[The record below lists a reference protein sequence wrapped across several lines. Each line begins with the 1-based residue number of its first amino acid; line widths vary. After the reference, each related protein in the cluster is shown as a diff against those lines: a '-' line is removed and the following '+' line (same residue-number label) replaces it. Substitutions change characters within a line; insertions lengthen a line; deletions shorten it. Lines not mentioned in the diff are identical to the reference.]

1 MGAGEGMPF
10 RSAPFCREVKP
21 LPLKKIFLCALSF
34 IFAAAFSG
42 CSFAGSVDLLLSPPK
57 LSEEQNAVYG
67 ALIRS
72 AGRDVTLRY
81 PRYGDYRSAFVFADI
96 DGDEFDEALVFYEK
110 AGESEGA
117 GNVRINI
124 IDMKDGEWQSVYDHA
139 GVGTGIDRIIFAD
152 IGNSEKMSV
161 IIGYTLLSGEK
172 NAVVYSYD
180 DGRLFSDYSDNYST
194 MFVLDMDRD
203 GLDNLVLIRPG
214 NQLKKASMSLV
225 SRSSEDG
232 SVSETG
238 SIALDESAADFV
250 NVISGYVGTETPAIF
265 IDGLSG
271 GQLTTE
277 IIYSMNGNLRNP
289 LYLGES
295 GMIENTRRQAGYL
308 STDIDL
314 DGIVEIPTLTPFPGY
329 AQGSRDSL
337 YRTDWNVFDNY
348 SIVKKYSSYYSI
360 ADGYCFIFPSRWEGV
375 VTAKKDSATG
385 DIVFYRFQTD
395 ITNSNIELMR
405 IAVAGDYETE
415 AFVENGY
422 TLLKSNN
429 HTNYF
434 VKLPDIEYEP
444 LVLTS
449 TEINNNFYIIV

>member
-1 MGAGEGMPF
+1 M
-10 RSAPFCREVKP
+10 
-21 LPLKKIFLCALSF
+21 PLKKIFLGVFSF
-34 IFAAAFSG
+34 ILAAAFSG

-57 LSEEQNAVYG
+57 LSEEQNAVYE
-67 ALIRS
+67 ALLRS
-72 AGRDVTLRY
+72 AGKDVKLQY
-81 PRYGDYRSAFVFADI
+81 PRYGEHRSAFVFADI
-96 DGDEFDEALVFYEK
+96 DGDKGDEALVFYEK
-110 AGESEGA
+110 TGESEGA
-117 GNVRINI
+117 GNVRINV
-124 IDMKDGEWQSVYDHA
+124 IDMTADGEWRSVYDHA
-139 GVGTGIDRIIFAD
+139 GVGTDIDRIIFDD
-152 IGNSEKMSV
+152 IGSSERMSV

-172 NAVVYSYD
+172 NAVVYSYE
-180 DGRLFSDYSDNYST
+180 DGRLFVDYSDNYST

-225 SRSSEDG
+225 SRSVEDG
-232 SVSETG
+232 SVAETG
-238 SIALDESAADFV
+238 SIALDESAVDFV

-277 IIYSMNGNLRNP
+277 IIYSMNGSLRNP

-295 GMIENTRRQAGYL
+295 GLIENTRRQAGYL

-314 DGIVEIPTLTPFPGY
+314 DGIVEIPTRSPFPGY
-329 AQGSRDSL
+329 ASGSRDSL
-337 YRTDWNVFDNY
+337 YSTDWNVFQNY
-348 SIVKKYSSYYSI
+348 SIDKKYSSYYSI
-360 ADGYCFIFPSRWEGV
+360 ADGYCFIFPNRWEGV
-375 VTAKKDSATG
+375 VTAKKDDAAG

-395 ITNSNIELMR
+395 LTNSNTELMR
-405 IAVAGDYETE
+405 IAVANDYDTDSLI
-415 AFVENGY
+415 ENGY

-429 HTNYF
+429 HINYF
-434 VKLPDIEYEP
+434 VKIPDIEYEP

>member
-1 MGAGEGMPF
+1 M
-10 RSAPFCREVKP
+10 SEVKT
-21 LPLKKIFLCALSF
+21 LPLKKIFLGVFSF
-34 IFAAAFSG
+34 ILAAAFSG

-57 LSEEQNAVYG
+57 LSEEQNAVYE
-67 ALIRS
+67 ALLRS
-72 AGRDVTLRY
+72 AGKDVKLQY
-81 PRYGDYRSAFVFADI
+81 PRYGEHRSAFVFADI
-96 DGDEFDEALVFYEK
+96 DGDKGDEALVFYEK
-110 AGESEGA
+110 TGESEGA
-117 GNVRINI
+117 GNVRINV
-124 IDMKDGEWQSVYDHA
+124 IDMTADGEWRSVYDHA
-139 GVGTGIDRIIFAD
+139 GVGTGIDRIIFDD
-152 IGNSEKMSV
+152 IGNSERMSV

-172 NAVVYSYD
+172 NAVVYSYE
-180 DGRLFSDYSDNYST
+180 DGRLFVDYSDNYST

-225 SRSSEDG
+225 SRSVEDG
-232 SVSETG
+232 SVAETG
-238 SIALDESAADFV
+238 SIALDESAVDFV

-277 IIYSMNGNLRNP
+277 IIYSMNGSLRNP

-295 GMIENTRRQAGYL
+295 GLIENTRRQAGYL

-314 DGIVEIPTLTPFPGY
+314 DGIVEIPTRSPFPGY
-329 AQGSRDSL
+329 ASGSRDSL
-337 YRTDWNVFDNY
+337 YSTDWNVFQNY
-348 SIVKKYSSYYSI
+348 SIDKKYSSYYSI
-360 ADGYCFIFPSRWEGV
+360 ADGYCFIFPNRWEGV
-375 VTAKKDSATG
+375 VTAKKDDAAG

-395 ITNSNIELMR
+395 LTNSNTELMR
-405 IAVAGDYETE
+405 IAVANDYDTDSLI
-415 AFVENGY
+415 ENGY

-429 HTNYF
+429 HINYF
-434 VKLPDIEYEP
+434 VKIPDIEYEP

>member
-1 MGAGEGMPF
+1 M
-10 RSAPFCREVKP
+10 
-21 LPLKKIFLCALSF
+21 LPLKKIFLCTLSLLLT
-34 IFAAAFSG
+34 AAFSG
-42 CSFAGSVDLLLSPPK
+42 CSLAGSVDLLLSPPK
-57 LSEEQNAVYG
+57 LSEEQNAVYD
-67 ALIRS
+67 ALVQS
-72 AGRDVTLRY
+72 AGKDVRLRY

-96 DGDEFDEALVFYEK
+96 DGSEGNEALVFYEK

-124 IDMKDGEWQSVYDHA
+124 IDMIDGEWRSVYDHA

-152 IGNSEKMSV
+152 IGHSERMSV

-225 SRSSEDG
+225 SRSAEDG
-232 SVSETG
+232 SVAETG
-238 SIALDESAADFV
+238 SIALDDSAADFV
-250 NVISGYVGTETPAIF
+250 NVISGYIGTDTPAIF

-295 GMIENTRRQAGYL
+295 AMIENTRRQAGYL

-337 YRTDWNVFDNY
+337 YSTDWNVFDNY

-360 ADGYCFIFPSRWEGV
+360 ADGYCFIFPSRWDGV
-375 VTAKKDSATG
+375 VTAKKDAATG

-395 ITNSNIELMR
+395 ITNSNTELMR

-415 AFVENGY
+415 SLTENGY

-429 HTNYF
+429 HTSYF

>member
-1 MGAGEGMPF
+1 ML
-10 RSAPFCREVKP
+10 R
-21 LPLKKIFLCALSF
+21 KKIFFVVISL
-34 IFAAAFSG
+34 IFAAALSG

-57 LSEEQNAVYG
+57 LSAEQTAVYE
-67 ALIRS
+67 ALVRS
-72 AGRDVTLRY
+72 AGKEVRLRY
-81 PRYGDYRSAFVFADI
+81 PRYGEYRSAFVFADI
-96 DGDEFDEALVFYEK
+96 DGDGGDEALVFYEK
-110 AGESEGA
+110 TGESEGA
-117 GNVRINI
+117 GNVRINV
-124 IDMKDGEWQSVYDHA
+124 IDMTDGEWRSVYDHA
-139 GVGTGIDRIIFAD
+139 GLGTGIDRIIFAD
-152 IGNSEKMSV
+152 IGSSEKTSV

-180 DGRLFSDYSDNYST
+180 GGRLFSDYTDNYST

-203 GLDNLVLIRPG
+203 GLDDLVLIRPG

-225 SRSSEDG
+225 SRSREDG
-232 SVSETG
+232 SVAETG

-277 IIYSMNGNLRNP
+277 IIYSVNGSLRNP

-314 DGIVEIPTLTPFPGY
+314 DGIVEIPTRSPFPGY
-329 AQGSRDSL
+329 ASGSRESL
-337 YRTDWNVFDNY
+337 YSTDWNVFDNY

-360 ADGYCFIFPSRWEGV
+360 ADGYCFILPSRWEGV
-375 VTAKKDSATG
+375 VTVKKDDAAG

-395 ITNSNIELMR
+395 LTNSAAELMR
-405 IAVAGDYETE
+405 IAVAGDYEADTYI
-415 AFVENGY
+415 ENGY
-422 TLLKSNN
+422 TLLKRNN

-434 VKLPDIEYEP
+434 VKLPDIGDDP

>member
-1 MGAGEGMPF
+1 M
-10 RSAPFCREVKP
+10 
-21 LPLKKIFLCALSF
+21 LPLKKIFLGVTSF

-57 LSEEQNAVYG
+57 LSAEQTAVYE
-67 ALIRS
+67 ALVRS
-72 AGRDVTLRY
+72 EGENVKLRY
-81 PRYGDYRSAFVFADI
+81 PRYGEYRSAFVFADI
-96 DGDEFDEALVFYEK
+96 DGDAGDEALVFYEK
-110 AGESEGA
+110 TGESEGA
-117 GNVRINI
+117 GNVRINV
-124 IDMKDGEWQSVYDHA
+124 IDMIDGEWRSVYDHA

-152 IGNSEKMSV
+152 IGSSEKMSV

-172 NAVVYSYD
+172 NAVVYSYGS
-180 DGRLFSDYSDNYST
+180 GRLFSDYSDNYST

-225 SRSSEDG
+225 TRSSEDG
-232 SVSETG
+232 SVAETG

-250 NVISGYVGTETPAIF
+250 NVISGYIGTETPAIF
-265 IDGLSG
+265 IDGLSS

-277 IIYSMNGNLRNP
+277 IIYSMNGSLRNP

-314 DGIVEIPTLTPFPGY
+314 DGIVEIPTRSPLPGY
-329 AQGSRDSL
+329 ASGSRESL
-337 YRTDWNVFDNY
+337 YSTDWNVFDNY

-360 ADGYCFIFPSRWEGV
+360 ADGYCFIFPSRWDGV
-375 VTAKKDSATG
+375 VTAKKDDAAG

-395 ITNSNIELMR
+395 VTNSSTELMR
-405 IAVAGDYETE
+405 IAAAGDYETE
-415 AFVENGY
+415 AYIENGY

-434 VKLPDIEYEP
+434 VKLPDTEFDP

>member
-1 MGAGEGMPF
+1 MRILPHIKKVIC
-10 RSAPFCREVKP
+10 SAAAAV
-21 LPLKKIFLCALSF
+21 I
-34 IFAAAFSG
+34 AAAFSG
-42 CSFAGSVDLLLSPPK
+42 CSFAGSVDLMLSPPK
-57 LSEEQNAVYG
+57 LSEEQNAVYET
-67 ALIRS
+67 LLRS
-72 AGRDVTLRY
+72 VGKDVRLRY
-81 PRYGDYRSAFVFADI
+81 PRYGDYRSAFVFSDI
-96 DGDEFDEALVFYEK
+96 DGDLQDEAIVFYEK
-110 AGESEGA
+110 AAESEGA

-124 IDMKDGEWQSVYDHA
+124 IDMIDGEWQSVYDHA

-152 IGNSEKMSV
+152 IGSSEKTSM

-172 NAVVYSYD
+172 SSVVYSYD

-203 GLDNLVLIRPG
+203 GYDNLVLIRPG
-214 NQLKKASMSLV
+214 NQLKKASMSLI
-225 SRSSEDG
+225 SRNKDDG
-232 SVSETG
+232 SVTETG
-238 SIALDESAADFV
+238 SIALDESAVDFV

-265 IDGLSG
+265 IDGLTG

-314 DGIVEIPTLTPFPGY
+314 DGIVEIPTLSPFPGY

-337 YRTDWNVFDNY
+337 YSTDWNVFDNY

-360 ADGYCFIFPSRWEGV
+360 ADGYCFIFPSRWDGI
-375 VTAKKDSATG
+375 VTVKRDTAVG
-385 DIVFYRFQTD
+385 DIVFYKFQTD
-395 ITNSNIELMR
+395 LVNSSVELMR
-405 IAVAGDYETE
+405 IAVANDYETE
-415 AFVENGY
+415 TLAERGY

-429 HTNYF
+429 HTSYF
-434 VKLPDIEYEP
+434 VKLPDNEYDP

>member
-1 MGAGEGMPF
+1 M
-10 RSAPFCREVKP
+10 
-21 LPLKKIFLCALSF
+21 LPLKKIFLCTVSL
-34 IFAAAFSG
+34 ILAAAFSG
-42 CSFAGSVDLLLSPPK
+42 CSFAGSADLLLSPPR
-57 LSEEQNAVYG
+57 LTAEQNAVYG
-67 ALIRS
+67 ALIKS
-72 AGRDVTLRY
+72 AGKDIKLRY
-81 PRYGDYRSAFVFADI
+81 PRYGEYRSAFVFADI
-96 DGDEFDEALVFYEK
+96 DGDGSDEALVFYEK
-110 AGESEGA
+110 AAESEGA
-117 GNVRINI
+117 GNVRVNV
-124 IDMKDGEWQSVYDHA
+124 IDMIDGEWKSVYDHA
-139 GVGTGIDRIIFAD
+139 GVGTSIDRIIFAD
-152 IGNSEKMSV
+152 IGSPEKMSV

-172 NAVVYSYD
+172 NAVVYSYEG
-180 DGRLFSDYSDNYST
+180 GRLFSDYSDSYST

-203 GLDNLVLIRPG
+203 GLDNLVLIRPA

-225 SRSSEDG
+225 SRDVDG
-232 SVSETG
+232 TVAETG
-238 SIALDESAADFV
+238 SIALDENAADFV

-277 IIYSMNGNLRNP
+277 IIYTVNGELRNP
-289 LYLGES
+289 LYLGAS
-295 GMIENTRRQAGYL
+295 GMIENTRRSTGYL

-314 DGIVEIPTLTPFPGY
+314 DGIVEIPTRTAFPGY
-329 AQGSRDSL
+329 AQGSRESL
-337 YRTDWNVFDNY
+337 YSTDWNVFDNY

-360 ADGYCFIFPSRWEGV
+360 SDGYCFIFPSRWEGV
-375 VTAKKDSATG
+375 VTVKNDTAAG

-395 ITNSNIELMR
+395 ITNSVTELMR

-415 AFVENGY
+415 TYIENGY

-434 VKLPDIEYEP
+434 VKLPDIENEP

>member
-1 MGAGEGMPF
+1 MIPREGK
-10 RSAPFCREVKP
+10 ALLCV
-21 LPLKKIFLCALSF
+21 KKIICAIAAF
-34 IFAAAFSG
+34 AAAAAFSG
-42 CSFAGSVDLLLSPPK
+42 CSFAGSADLLLSPPR
-57 LSEEQNAVYG
+57 LSAEQNAVYG

-72 AGRDVTLRY
+72 AGKDVKLRY
-81 PRYGDYRSAFVFADI
+81 PRYGEYRSAFVFADI
-96 DGDEFDEALVFYEK
+96 DGDGSEEALVFYEK

-117 GNVRINI
+117 GNVRINV
-124 IDMKDGEWQSVYDHA
+124 IDAVDGEWRSVYDHA
-139 GVGTGIDRIIFAD
+139 GAGTGIDRIIFAD
-152 IGNSEKMSV
+152 IGSSEKMSV

-172 NAVVYSYD
+172 SAVVYSYD
-180 DGRLFSDYSDNYST
+180 EGRLFSDYSDSYST
-194 MFVLDMDRD
+194 MFVLDMDRN
-203 GLDNLVLIRPG
+203 GLDDLVLIRPG

-225 SRSSEDG
+225 SRSRSDG
-232 SVSETG
+232 TVAETG

-277 IIYSMNGNLRNP
+277 IIYSMNGDLRNP

-295 GMIENTRRQAGYL
+295 GMIENTRRSAGYL

-314 DGIVEIPTLTPFPGY
+314 DGIVEIPTRTAFPGY
-329 AQGSRDSL
+329 AQGARDSL
-337 YRTDWNVFDNY
+337 YSTDWNVFDNY

-375 VTAKKDSATG
+375 VTAKKDNATG

-395 ITNSNIELMR
+395 IINSTSELMR

-415 AFVENGY
+415 ALAENGY

-434 VKLPDIEYEP
+434 VKLPDIENEP

>member
-1 MGAGEGMPF
+1 MPF
-10 RSAPFCREVKP
+10 
-21 LPLKKIFLCALSF
+21 KKIFLGVISF

-57 LSEEQNAVYG
+57 LSAEQTAVYE
-67 ALIRS
+67 ALVRS
-72 AGRDVTLRY
+72 AGKDVKLQY
-81 PRYGDYRSAFVFADI
+81 PRYGEYRSAFVFADI
-96 DGDEFDEALVFYEK
+96 DGEEGDEALVFYEK
-110 AGESEGA
+110 TGESEGA
-117 GNVRINI
+117 GNVRINV
-124 IDMKDGEWQSVYDHA
+124 IDMIDGEWRSVYDHA

-152 IGNSEKMSV
+152 IGSSERTSV

-172 NAVVYSYD
+172 NAVVYSYE
-180 DGRLFSDYSDNYST
+180 DGRLFSDYTDNYST

-225 SRSSEDG
+225 SRSVEDG
-232 SVSETG
+232 SVTETG

-314 DGIVEIPTLTPFPGY
+314 DGIVEIPTRSPFPGY
-329 AQGSRDSL
+329 ASGSRGSL
-337 YRTDWNVFDNY
+337 YSTDWNVFDNY

-360 ADGYCFIFPSRWEGV
+360 ADGYCFIFPSRWDGV
-375 VTAKKDSATG
+375 VTVKKDDATG

-395 ITNSNIELMR
+395 LTNSATELMR

-415 AFVENGY
+415 TFIENGY

-434 VKLPDIEYEP
+434 VKLPDIEYDP

>member
-1 MGAGEGMPF
+1 MV
-10 RSAPFCREVKP
+10 EVKT
-21 LPLKKIFLCALSF
+21 LPLKKIIFGVLSF

-42 CSFAGSVDLLLSPPK
+42 CSLAGSVDLLLSPPK
-57 LSEEQNAVYG
+57 LSAEQNAVYE
-67 ALIRS
+67 ALMRS
-72 AGRDVTLRY
+72 AGKDVKLQY
-81 PRYGDYRSAFVFADI
+81 PRYGEHRSAFVFANI
-96 DGDEFDEALVFYEK
+96 DGDEGDEALVFYEK
-110 AGESEGA
+110 TGESEGA
-117 GNVRINI
+117 GNVRINV
-124 IDMKDGEWQSVYDHA
+124 IDMIDGEWRSVYDHA

-152 IGNSEKMSV
+152 IGSSERTSI

-180 DGRLFSDYSDNYST
+180 SGRLFSDYSDNYST

-225 SRSSEDG
+225 SRNAEDG
-232 SVSETG
+232 SVTETG

-295 GMIENTRRQAGYL
+295 GLIENTRRQAGYL

-314 DGIVEIPTLTPFPGY
+314 DGIVEIPTRSPFPGY
-329 AQGSRDSL
+329 ASGSRDSL
-337 YRTDWNVFDNY
+337 YSTDWNVFQNY
-348 SIVKKYSSYYSI
+348 SIDKKYSSYYSI

-375 VTAKKDSATG
+375 VTAKKDDATG

-395 ITNSNIELMR
+395 LTNSVTELMR
-405 IAVAGDYETE
+405 IAVANDYDTDSLT
-415 AFVENGY
+415 ENGY

-429 HTNYF
+429 HINYF
-434 VKLPDIEYEP
+434 VKIPDIEYEP

>member
-1 MGAGEGMPF
+1 M
-10 RSAPFCREVKP
+10 
-21 LPLKKIFLCALSF
+21 LPLKKIFFGVISF

-57 LSEEQNAVYG
+57 LSAEQTAVYE
-67 ALIRS
+67 ALVRS
-72 AGRDVTLRY
+72 AGKDVKLQY
-81 PRYGDYRSAFVFADI
+81 PRYGEYRSAFVFADI
-96 DGDEFDEALVFYEK
+96 DGDEGDEALVFYEK
-110 AGESEGA
+110 TGESEGA
-117 GNVRINI
+117 GNVRINV
-124 IDMKDGEWQSVYDHA
+124 IDMIDGEWRSVYDHA
-139 GVGTGIDRIIFAD
+139 GVGTVIDRIIFAD
-152 IGNSEKMSV
+152 IGSSEKTSV

-172 NAVVYSYD
+172 NAVVYSYE

-225 SRSSEDG
+225 SRSGEDG
-232 SVSETG
+232 SVAETG
-238 SIALDESAADFV
+238 SIALDESAVDFV
-250 NVISGYVGTETPAIF
+250 NVISGYVGTGTPAIF
-265 IDGLSG
+265 IDGLTG

-277 IIYSMNGNLRNP
+277 IIYSMNGSLRNP

-314 DGIVEIPTLTPFPGY
+314 DGIVEIPTRSPLPGY
-329 AQGSRDSL
+329 VSGSRESL
-337 YRTDWNVFDNY
+337 YSTDWNVFDNY

-360 ADGYCFIFPSRWEGV
+360 ADGYCFIFPSRWDGV
-375 VTAKKDSATG
+375 VTAKKDDAAG

-395 ITNSNIELMR
+395 ITNSSTELMR
-405 IAVAGDYETE
+405 IAVAGDYETD
-415 AFVENGY
+415 AYIENGY

-434 VKLPDIEYEP
+434 VKLPDIEYDP

>member
-1 MGAGEGMPF
+1 M
-10 RSAPFCREVKP
+10 
-21 LPLKKIFLCALSF
+21 LPLKKIFFSVFSF
-34 IFAAAFSG
+34 VIAAAFSG

-57 LSEEQNAVYG
+57 LSEEQKAVYE
-67 ALIRS
+67 ALVQS
-72 AGRDVTLRY
+72 AGKDVRLRY

-96 DGDEFDEALVFYEK
+96 DSEEGDEAIVFYEK
-110 AGESEGA
+110 TGESEGA
-117 GNVRINI
+117 GNVRINV
-124 IDMKDGEWQSVYDHA
+124 IDMIDGEWRSVYDHA
-139 GVGTGIDRIIFAD
+139 GVGTAIDRIIFAD
-152 IGNSEKMSV
+152 IGNSQKTSV

-180 DGRLFSDYSDNYST
+180 SGRLFVDYSDSYST

-203 GLDNLVLIRPG
+203 GFDNLVLIRPS
-214 NQLKKASMSLV
+214 NQLKKASMSV
-225 SRSSEDG
+225 VARSTEDG
-232 SVSETG
+232 SVAETG

-295 GMIENTRRQAGYL
+295 GMIEYTRRRSGYL

-314 DGIVEIPTLTPFPGY
+314 DGIVEIPTLSPFPGY

-337 YRTDWNVFDNY
+337 YSTDWNILDNY

-375 VTAKKDSATG
+375 VTAKKDTATG

-395 ITNSNIELMR
+395 LTNSSTELMR
-405 IAVAGDYETE
+405 IAVASDYETSSL
-415 AFVENGY
+415 VENGY

-429 HTNYF
+429 RTSYF

>member
-1 MGAGEGMPF
+1 MSF
-10 RSAPFCREVKP
+10 RSALFFREVET
-21 LPLKKIFLCALSF
+21 LPFKKIFLGVISF

-57 LSEEQNAVYG
+57 LSAEQTAVYE
-67 ALIRS
+67 ALVRS
-72 AGRDVTLRY
+72 AGKEVKLQY
-81 PRYGDYRSAFVFADI
+81 PRYGEYRSAFVFADI
-96 DGDEFDEALVFYEK
+96 DGDEGDEALVFYEK

-117 GNVRINI
+117 GNVRINV
-124 IDMKDGEWQSVYDHA
+124 IDMIDGEWRSVYDHA
-139 GVGTGIDRIIFAD
+139 GVGTGIDRIIFAG
-152 IGNSEKMSV
+152 IGSSERMSV

-172 NAVVYSYD
+172 NAVVYSYE

-194 MFVLDMDRD
+194 MFILDMDRD
-203 GLDNLVLIRPG
+203 GTDNLVLIRPG

-225 SRSSEDG
+225 SRSVEDG
-232 SVSETG
+232 SVAETG

-277 IIYSMNGNLRNP
+277 IIYSMNGSLRNP

-314 DGIVEIPTLTPFPGY
+314 DGIVEIPTRSPFPGY
-329 AQGSRDSL
+329 ASGSRESL
-337 YRTDWNVFDNY
+337 YSTNWNVFDNY

-360 ADGYCFIFPSRWEGV
+360 ADGYCFIFPSRWDGV
-375 VTAKKDSATG
+375 VTVKKDDATG
-385 DIVFYRFQTD
+385 DIVFCRFQID
-395 ITNSNIELMR
+395 ITNSNTELMR

-415 AFVENGY
+415 AYIENGY

-434 VKLPDIEYEP
+434 VKLPDIEDEP

>member
-1 MGAGEGMPF
+1 MA
-10 RSAPFCREVKP
+10 EVKT
-21 LPLKKIFLCALSF
+21 LPLKKIFLGVFSF
-34 IFAAAFSG
+34 ILAAAFSG

-57 LSEEQNAVYG
+57 LSEEQNAVYE
-67 ALIRS
+67 ALLRS
-72 AGRDVTLRY
+72 AGKDVKLQY
-81 PRYGDYRSAFVFADI
+81 PRYGEHRSAFVFADI
-96 DGDEFDEALVFYEK
+96 DGDKGDEALVFYEK
-110 AGESEGA
+110 TGESEGA
-117 GNVRINI
+117 GNVRINV
-124 IDMKDGEWQSVYDHA
+124 IDMTSDGEWRSVYDHA
-139 GVGTGIDRIIFAD
+139 GVGTGIDRIIFDD
-152 IGNSEKMSV
+152 IGSSERMSV

-172 NAVVYSYD
+172 NAVVYSYE
-180 DGRLFSDYSDNYST
+180 DGRLFVDYSDNYST

-225 SRSSEDG
+225 SRSVEDG
-232 SVSETG
+232 SVAETG
-238 SIALDESAADFV
+238 SIALDESAVDFV

-277 IIYSMNGNLRNP
+277 IIYSMNGSLRNP

-295 GMIENTRRQAGYL
+295 GLIENTRRQAGYL

-314 DGIVEIPTLTPFPGY
+314 DGIVEIPTRSPFPGY
-329 AQGSRDSL
+329 ASDSRDSL
-337 YRTDWNVFDNY
+337 YSTDWNVFQNY
-348 SIVKKYSSYYSI
+348 SIDKKYSSYYSI
-360 ADGYCFIFPSRWEGV
+360 ADGYCFIFPNRWEGV
-375 VTAKKDSATG
+375 VTAKKDDAAG

-395 ITNSNIELMR
+395 LTNSNTELMR
-405 IAVAGDYETE
+405 IAVANDYDTDSLI
-415 AFVENGY
+415 ENGY

-429 HTNYF
+429 HINYF
-434 VKLPDIEYEP
+434 VKIPDIEYEP

>member
-1 MGAGEGMPF
+1 ML
-10 RSAPFCREVKP
+10 R
-21 LPLKKIFLCALSF
+21 KKIFFVVISL
-34 IFAAAFSG
+34 IFAAALSG

-57 LSEEQNAVYG
+57 LSAEQTAVYE
-67 ALIRS
+67 ALVRS
-72 AGRDVTLRY
+72 AGKEVRLRY
-81 PRYGDYRSAFVFADI
+81 PRYGEYRSAFVFADI
-96 DGDEFDEALVFYEK
+96 DGDGGDEALVFYEK
-110 AGESEGA
+110 TGESEGA
-117 GNVRINI
+117 GNVRINV
-124 IDMKDGEWQSVYDHA
+124 IDMTDGEWRSVYDHA
-139 GVGTGIDRIIFAD
+139 GLGTGIDRIIFAD
-152 IGNSEKMSV
+152 IGSSEKTSV

-180 DGRLFSDYSDNYST
+180 DGRLFSDYTDNYST

-203 GLDNLVLIRPG
+203 GLDDLVLIRPG

-225 SRSSEDG
+225 SRSREDG
-232 SVSETG
+232 SVAETG

-277 IIYSMNGNLRNP
+277 IIYSVNGSLRNP

-314 DGIVEIPTLTPFPGY
+314 DGIVEIPTRSPFPGY
-329 AQGSRDSL
+329 ASGSRESL
-337 YRTDWNVFDNY
+337 YSTDWNVFDNY

-360 ADGYCFIFPSRWEGV
+360 ADGYCFILPSRWEGV
-375 VTAKKDSATG
+375 VTVKKDDAAG

-395 ITNSNIELMR
+395 LANSAAELMR
-405 IAVAGDYETE
+405 IAVAGDYEADTYI
-415 AFVENGY
+415 ENGY
-422 TLLKSNN
+422 TLLKRNN

-434 VKLPDIEYEP
+434 VKLPDIGDDP

>member
-1 MGAGEGMPF
+1 M
-10 RSAPFCREVKP
+10 VKT
-21 LPLKKIFLCALSF
+21 LPLKKIFFGVISL

-57 LSEEQNAVYG
+57 LSEEQTAVYE
-67 ALIRS
+67 ALQRS
-72 AGRDVTLRY
+72 AGKDVKLQY
-81 PRYGDYRSAFVFADI
+81 PRYGEYRSAFVFADI
-96 DGDEFDEALVFYEK
+96 DGDETDEALVFYEK
-110 AGESEGA
+110 TGESEGA
-117 GNVRINI
+117 GNVRINV
-124 IDMKDGEWQSVYDHA
+124 IDMIDGEWRSVYDHA

-152 IGNSEKMSV
+152 IGSSERMSV

-172 NAVVYSYD
+172 NAVVYSYE

-203 GLDNLVLIRPG
+203 GIDNLVLIRPG

-225 SRSSEDG
+225 SRNSEDG
-232 SVSETG
+232 SVAETG

-265 IDGLSG
+265 IDGLSS

-277 IIYSMNGNLRNP
+277 IIYSMNGSLRNP

-314 DGIVEIPTLTPFPGY
+314 DGIVEIPTRSPFPGY
-329 AQGSRDSL
+329 ASGSRESL
-337 YRTDWNVFDNY
+337 YSTNWNVFDNY

-360 ADGYCFIFPSRWEGV
+360 ADGYCFIFPSRWDGV
-375 VTAKKDSATG
+375 VTAKKDDATG

-395 ITNSNIELMR
+395 ITNSNTELMR

-415 AFVENGY
+415 AYIENGY